1 MLNESHVNRHVV
13 LELIRRNRVSTV
25 SVVCRRNIYIHRTIT
40 NRSSY
45 RSIVSTLRCN
55 RKRIGLTAHQC
66 ICSSSA
72 RHGTTRSIIIKSN
85 GRPYQGD
92 IGISDTSSSLIYV
105 RRVSGSSIRPVYLK
119 SHSVSTNRLRQPKL
133 TYTINNITTTV
144 CCSGAAQQL
153 ACIRSKYA
161 IIVGIKVNVRPHPR
175 TIPGLISRTVLCIID
190 NKAAIDRL
198 ADLEFKSL
206 ATCQVII
213 KLIRGVIG
221 GRNTLIKREC
231 LFFSISDRRLLR
243 Q

>member
-1 MLNESHVNRHVV
+1 MFSKIHGNRHVV
-13 LELIRRNRVSTV
+13 LELIRSNRVSAI
-25 SVVCRRNIYIHRTIT
+25 SVVCRRYIHIHCTVT

-55 RKRIGLTAHQC
+55 SKRIGLTAHQG
-66 ICSSSA
+66 IFGSSA
-72 RHGTTRSIIIKSN
+72 RNCTTRSIIIKSN

-105 RRVSGSSIRPVYLK
+105 RRVSGSTIRPVYLK

-175 TIPGLISRTVLCIID
+175 TIPGLIRRSVLCIID

-206 ATCQVII
+206 TTCQVII

-221 GRNTLIKREC
+221 GGNTLIKREG
-231 LFFSISDRRLLR
+231 LFFPISDRRLLR
-243 Q
+243 L